1 MKWMK
6 MIVAACLPLA
16 LTSCFLAPGAFTST
30 LDLRRDGT
38 FTFAY
43 KGEILFTP
51 PEDMIPGS
59 SSSNEMWD
67 EEMARCYND
76 TPQPAKASGAETA
89 TKTATPS
96 EKVEILP
103 ADQPSAGESPTRTCT
118 KAEIAQQKKD
128 FEEGEK
134 LRAERQKREGEEFAA
149 MFGFA
154 PGDDAANQRVAAQL
168 MKQEGWKTVKYAG
181 EGVFMVDYQLVG
193 RVGHDFI
200 FPTFEQN
207 DIVFPFVVMRKR
219 QNGSVAVTTPGL
231 TGGAANAIA
240 LRAAMVGAKNATN
253 NGKMAANPRTKGSFT
268 ITTDGQI
275 LTNNT
280 EDGPTTSGSGQ
291 TLTQTLTW
299 EIDSKVAKIPES
311 LISLK

>member
-1 MKWMK
+1 MKWVK

-30 LDLRRDGT
+30 LDLRRDGS

-43 KGEILFTP
+43 KGEIIFSP
-51 PEDMIPGS
+51 PDDMMPGGS
-59 SSSNEMWD
+59 SAQEVWAD
-67 EEMARCYND
+67 DMARCYTD
-76 TPQPAKASGAETA
+76 TPQSAKAGGAGKE
-89 TKTATPS
+89 TKTSVPA
-96 EKVEILP
+96 EEVEILP
-103 ADQPSAGESPTRTCT
+103 ADEPAGAIEVQSRTCT
-118 KAEIAQQKKD
+118 KADIAQQKKD
-128 FEEGEK
+128 FEESEK
-134 LRAERQKREGEEFAA
+134 LRAERQKEESAQFAA

-154 PGDDAANQRVAAQL
+154 PGDDAANQRLAAQL
-168 MKQEGWKTVKYAG
+168 MKQEGWKSVKYAG
-181 EGVFMVDYQLVG
+181 EGIFMIDYQLVG

-207 DIVFPFVVMRKR
+207 DIVFPFVVLRKR
-219 QNGSVAVTTPGL
+219 QNGAVAVTTPGL

-240 LRAAMVGAKNATN
+240 LRAGMLGASNAAA
-253 NGKMAANPRTKGSFT
+253 NGKMAAGHPRTKGSFT

-280 EDGPTTSGSGQ
+280 EDGPTTGTAGQ
-291 TLTQTLTW
+291 VLTW
-299 EIDSKVAKIPES
+299 QIDSKSTKIPES